1 VNGSNTLLRFAVGVV
16 AVVVALRLA
25 VELLEPIAVWLVT
38 AAALVLVV
46 LVARWWQRNR
56 W

>member
-1 VNGSNTLLRFAVGVV
+1 
-16 AVVVALRLA
+16 VVALRLA
-25 VELLEPIAVWLVT
+25 VELLEPIAAWLIT

-46 LVARWWQRNR
+46 FVVRWWQRNN